1 PRGAAAARCEGGRM
15 IVRSSSLSSSG
26 GLKSTPRRASPARH
40 DLELYPAIEDV
51 EAVVGA
57 AADDVLAEAHPLGG
71 GLQCQHRL
79 LRDEL
84 LLDRRR
90 ALERERVVHR
100 RGPALARVPDDRP
113 AAAGGDGAARD
124 L

>member
-1 PRGAAAARCEGGRM
+1 MCPSGAAAARCEGGRM

-40 DLELYPAIEDV
+40 DLELYSPIEDV

-57 AADDVLAEAHPLGG
+57 AADDVLAEPHALGR
-71 GLQCQHRL
+71 GLAGEHGL
-79 LRDEL
+79 LGDEL

-90 ALERERVVHR
+90 ALQRQRVVDR
-100 RGPALARVPDDRP
+100 RRAALAGVADDLH
-113 AAAGGDGAARD
+113 AAA
-124 L
+124 